1 MKVSGQKLVIQ
12 EFGNLINKSYWG
24 VHVGTTLSFDE
35 HVSNLCK
42 NAGWNFSVLA
52 RLSSYMNLSQ
62 RRVQIKSFI
71 EAQFGYSPLVW
82 MFHGRV
88 LNGKTNHLHER
99 SPRIAYKENKSS
111 FHELPQKDHSFAIHH
126 RNIRSLAIELYK
138 IKENLSNEIMSSIFP
153 PRLIK
158 YNLRI
163 LIFLEIL

>member
-1 MKVSGQKLVIQ
+1 MKVPGQKLVIQ

-71 EAQFGYSPLVW
+71 EVQFGYCPLVW

-99 SPRIAYKENKSS
+99 SPRIFIS
-111 FHELPQKDHSFAIHH
+111 
-126 RNIRSLAIELYK
+126 
-138 IKENLSNEIMSSIFP
+138 
-153 PRLIK
+153 
-158 YNLRI
+158 
-163 LIFLEIL
+163 